1 MNWGWEDKRTDF
13 DRYVDVLFTEYL
25 MEKRAYNEK
34 ADDRK
39 TWEKAN
45 EEFIKREYSKRYL

>member
-1 MNWGWEDKRTDF
+1 MNWGWEDKRTNF

-39 TWEKAN
+39 TWENAN
-45 EEFIKREYSKRYL
+45 KEFIKREYSKRYL

>member
-25 MEKRAYNEK
+25 MEKRAYNET

-39 TWEKAN
+39 TWENAN

>member
-1 MNWGWEDKRTDF
+1 MNWGWEDKRTNF

-39 TWEKAN
+39 TWENAN